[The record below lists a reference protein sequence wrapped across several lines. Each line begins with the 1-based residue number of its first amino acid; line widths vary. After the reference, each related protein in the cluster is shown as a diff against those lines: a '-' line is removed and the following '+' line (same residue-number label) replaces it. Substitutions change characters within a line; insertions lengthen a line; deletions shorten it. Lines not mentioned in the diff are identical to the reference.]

1 MTFRWNCV
9 ILGTLCSFSPAFV
22 PAEGPHDVALR
33 RQFGTSAGRQR
44 SQRKRKYL
52 FFASNRFPILYSL
65 FSILSLMTRTPLLL
79 LAAILALSCSP
90 SSRNSVSAQDP
101 HSFAR
106 PDEVVVTHLH
116 LDLNVD
122 FDRQQLAGTATL
134 TLNNKSDAKQVHLD
148 TRDLQISDV
157 VILPESTKA
166 VWKLAEPVPLLGR
179 ELTIDIGPSTK
190 QVAISYATSPS
201 ASALQ
206 WLSPAQT
213 AGKKRPFLFTQSQ
226 AILARTWVP
235 CQDGPG
241 VRMTYSAKVTVPP
254 DLLALMSASNPTEK
268 SKDGVYYFRMDQPI
282 PSYLLAL
289 AVGDIVF
296 LSVGKHSGVYA
307 EPSVIERA
315 AWELADTEK
324 MIEAAEALYGPYR
337 WDRYD
342 IIVLPPSFPFGGM
355 ENPRLTFATPT
366 ILAGDRSLV
375 SLVAHEL
382 AHSWSGNLV
391 TNATWNDFW
400 LNEGF
405 TTYFENRIME
415 SISGRPYSEMLAQL
429 SLQDLRAT
437 VVELGDTSAMTK
449 LKVDLTGR
457 DPDEGVSDIAYNKGA
472 LFLRHLEEKVGREAW
487 DQFLRGW
494 FDEHA
499 FTSATTEDFVGYLQK
514 KLIKGDVAFEKQLDI
529 HAWIYQPG
537 IPASVPNIS
546 SEEFAKVD
554 GEVERWRDG
563 MAPAKLVVKDWTT
576 HHWLHFLK
584 ALPKDLSSNK
594 MKALDDA
601 FKFTNS
607 GNSEILGLWLEQ
619 SIRSNYRPADKALE
633 RFLTEQGRRKFL
645 KTLYTELAKTP
656 ERMKRAKAIYAKAR
670 AGYHSVSANT
680 IDGIL
685 GESK

>member
-1 MTFRWNCV
+1 M
-9 ILGTLCSFSPAFV
+9 
-22 PAEGPHDVALR
+22 
-33 RQFGTSAGRQR
+33 SA
-44 SQRKRKYL
+44 
-52 FFASNRFPILYSL
+52 P
-65 FSILSLMTRTPLLL
+65 
-79 LAAILALSCSP
+79 
-90 SSRNSVSAQDP
+90 DP

-116 LDLNVD
+116 LDIAVD
-122 FDRQQLAGTATL
+122 FDHQQLAGTATL
-134 TLNNKSDAKQVHLD
+134 TLNNRSNAGQVHLD
-148 TRDLQISDV
+148 TRDLEIANV
-157 VILPESTKA
+157 VLLPESTKA
-166 VWKLAEPVPLLGR
+166 VWRLGEPVPLLGR
-179 ELTIDIGPSTK
+179 ELTIDIGPSTR
-190 QVAISYATSPS
+190 QVAITYATSPQ
-201 ASALQ
+201 AAALQ

-213 AGKKRPFLFTQSQ
+213 AGKKLPFLFTQSQ

-241 VRMTYSAKVTVPP
+241 VRMTYSARITVPP
-254 DLLALMSASNPTEK
+254 GLLALMSASNPTER
-268 SKDGVYYFRMDQPI
+268 SKDGMYYFRMDQPI

-296 LSVGKHSGVYA
+296 QPVGKHSGVYA

-315 AWELADTEK
+315 SWELADTEK

-415 SISGRPYSEMLAQL
+415 SVSGRPYSEMLAQL
-429 SLQDLRAT
+429 SLQDLRTT
-437 VVELGDTSAMTK
+437 VAELGDTSAMTRLK
-449 LKVDLTGR
+449 LDMTGR

-472 LFLRHLEEKVGREAW
+472 LFLRHLETTVGREAW

-499 FTSATTEDFVGYLQK
+499 FTSATTEQFVSYLQR
-514 KLIKGDVAFEKQLDI
+514 KLIRGDVEFEKRLDI

-537 IPASVPNIS
+537 IPSSVPVIA
-546 SEEFAKVD
+546 SEEFTKVD

-563 MAPAKLVVKDWTT
+563 VAPAKLVVKDWTT

-584 ALPKDLSSNK
+584 ALPKDLSRDK

-601 FKFTNS
+601 FKFTKS
-607 GNSEILGLWLEQ
+607 GNSEIQGLWLEQ
-619 SIRSNYRPADKALE
+619 SIRSNYRPADAALE

-645 KTLYTELAKTP
+645 KPLYAELAKTP
-656 ERMKRAKAIYAKAR
+656 QGLARAKAIYAKAR
-670 AGYHSVSANT
+670 ASYHSVSSNT
-680 IDGIL
+680 IDSIVGW
-685 GESK
+685 KK